1 MFGGFDFKEVRVY
14 FSVTLGSFFIEEFIV
29 GLLTFVGIFDK
40 PLLLLVRYDGSG
52 NILNRIHCS

>member
-14 FSVTLGSFFIEEFIV
+14 FSVTLESFFIEEFIV

-40 PLLLLVRYDGSG
+40 PLLLLVRIDC
-52 NILNRIHCS
+52 LE